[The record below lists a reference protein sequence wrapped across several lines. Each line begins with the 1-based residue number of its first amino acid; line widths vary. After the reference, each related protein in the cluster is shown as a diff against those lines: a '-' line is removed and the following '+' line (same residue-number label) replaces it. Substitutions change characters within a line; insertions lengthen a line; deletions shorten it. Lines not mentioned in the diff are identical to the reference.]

1 VDMRPDSP
9 TYLGH
14 FGIELAQDNHRM
26 LFVPAN
32 FAHGFITLEPDSQV
46 YYMVGGF
53 YDPECER
60 GLRYD
65 DPALGIEWPI
75 EPAVISEK
83 DRNWP
88 LL

>member
-1 VDMRPDSP
+1 
-9 TYLGH
+9 
-14 FGIELAQDNHRM
+14 M
-26 LFVPAN
+26 LYVPAN

-46 YYMVGGF
+46 FYLVGGF
-53 YDPECER
+53 YTPECER

-75 EPAVISEK
+75 EPVVVSAK